1 MTLAPATSDL
11 EHAAER
17 LDGAQPQQIVAWTL
31 QRFGSARTVV
41 VTGLQAEGVAVADMA
56 VQIDPEVRIAT
67 IDTGRLPGES
77 YEYIDALRRRWDRG
91 IEVISPDNALL
102 SEYTTQNGV
111 NAFYD
116 SVQLRLDCCHIRKVE
131 PLERLLRGVDAWMTG
146 LRRSQTERR
155 GTTPVVER
163 DAAHGDIV
171 KVNPVAAWSEEQ
183 VIEYLHAREVPR
195 HPLYAQGFRSIGCAP
210 CTRAVG
216 PDEHPR
222 AGRWWWENG
231 IEKECG
237 IHHRPQVTEISNPG
251 STS

>member
-1 MTLAPATSDL
+1 VTLAPATSDL
-11 EHAAER
+11 EQAAAR

-67 IDTGRLPGES
+67 IDTGRLPAES

-91 IEVISPDNALL
+91 IEVISPDAALL
-102 SEYTTQNGV
+102 TEYTTQNGV

-155 GTTPVVER
+155 GDTPVVER
-163 DAAHGDIV
+163 DLAHGDIV

-183 VIEYLHAREVPR
+183 VIEYLHARELPR

>member
-11 EHAAER
+11 EQAAAR

-67 IDTGRLPGES
+67 IDTGRLPAES

-91 IEVISPDNALL
+91 IEVISPDAALL
-102 SEYTTQNGV
+102 TEYTTLNGV
-111 NAFYD
+111 NAFYS

-155 GTTPVVER
+155 GDTPVVER
-163 DAAHGDIV
+163 DLAHGDIV

-183 VIEYLHAREVPR
+183 VIEYLRDREVPR
-195 HPLYAQGFRSIGCAP
+195 HPLYEQGYRSIGCAP

-237 IHHRPQVTEISNPG
+237 IHHRPQVSEISNPG
-251 STS
+251 SES